1 MSRRFTTVL
10 ACAALLLLAVAGSAL
25 AEMSKGQTV
34 YVPCSSH
41 TYHGPKSRQVDLTV
55 SLVVRNIDP
64 KSSISLVSVDYY
76 DSRGKLLR
84 RYLPAS
90 VVIEP
95 MASAEYM
102 VEQNDTLGGAGASFL
117 VRWRAAKAVNA
128 PVAEAV
134 MIGSSSGLGIS
145 FVSHGVIVQ
154 E

>member
-1 MSRRFTTVL
+1 MIRRFSVAM
-10 ACAALLLLAVAGSAL
+10 ACAALLLLAAASIGL

-55 SLVVRNIDP
+55 SLVLRNVDLRNP
-64 KSSISLVSVDYY
+64 ISVTSVDYF
-76 DSRGKLLR
+76 SSSGKLLR
-84 RYLPAS
+84 RYLAAP
-90 VVIEP
+90 VVIGP
-95 MASAEYM
+95 LASAEFM

-117 VRWRAAKAVNA
+117 VRWSAARAVNA

-145 FVSHGVIVQ
+145 YVNQGVVVQ